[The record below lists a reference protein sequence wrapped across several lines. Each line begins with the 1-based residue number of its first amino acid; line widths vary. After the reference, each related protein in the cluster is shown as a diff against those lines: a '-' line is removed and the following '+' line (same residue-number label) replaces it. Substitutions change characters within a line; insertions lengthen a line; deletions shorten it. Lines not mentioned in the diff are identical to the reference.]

1 MEELT
6 GSVSRETIQRRKL
19 PGFTDCLAV
28 ACVLLLFIGL
38 NMSYRLS
45 VMSIEA
51 DYMGALQCFTV
62 VFTPIGT
69 MLGIVLT
76 AVVQKNRAE
85 NTSADGGINCLKQ
98 KAAVDY
104 PDKI

>member
-1 MEELT
+1 MNEEK
-6 GSVSRETIQRRKL
+6 SNVSRETIRRRGL

-76 AVVQKNRAE
+76 AVVNKNRAE
-85 NTSADGGINCLKQ
+85 NTCMDGGINTLKA
-98 KAAVDY
+98 KTTMDY
-104 PDKI
+104 SDRI